1 MEKIYRLVQERS
13 QKVTGRERRRRANF
27 RLATVGL
34 VLVVVGLGAIFL
46 WTRYLSPIALV
57 LAMLYIFIG
66 LVLVA
71 SGVGLGWFPMM
82 GVEKWRQ

>member
-1 MEKIYRLVQERS
+1 VQERS